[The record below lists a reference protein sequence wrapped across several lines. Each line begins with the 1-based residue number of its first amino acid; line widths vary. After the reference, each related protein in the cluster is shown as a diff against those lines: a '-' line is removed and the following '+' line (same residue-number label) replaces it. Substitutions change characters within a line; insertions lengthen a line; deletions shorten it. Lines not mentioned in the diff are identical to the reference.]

1 MKTFIEK
8 ANQIIGYDNF
18 LKECLRTAEQIER
31 VEDKSDLLKLK
42 DLYARLSTDNVADND
57 ENLHVGII
65 DTENRMV
72 EVSSLVCVRF
82 AASMLIDGLVFD
94 NLTSEQVNQRTERM
108 ATEVRELLPF
118 WGYQGSKGTSVSENI
133 RTNTIKAFARYL
145 YAVAVIRNDELQS
158 DEREIEILNELTA
171 QKITLPNSVLFA
183 TSSFPEDPKAYEAI
197 HNLRMKDVR
206 KHESRFGKI
215 SNKLIEESV
224 QSLEKEIKKRF
235 DSESESLISCMQYKR
250 FAANLIWMIGEPFQ
264 KKYGFK
270 VNPDTK
276 VISTCSTNEE
286 LTNVF
291 LLALM
296 ANVNADVEETLAL
309 RDRVQKLR
317 PDSFDNF
324 IDTH

>member
-31 VEDKSDLLKLK
+31 VESKSDLIKLK
-42 DLYARLSTDNVADND
+42 DLYARLSTANVADND

-65 DTENRMV
+65 DTENRTV

-94 NLTSEQVNQRTERM
+94 NLTSEQINQRTERM
-108 ATEVRELLPF
+108 TTEVRELLPF
-118 WGYQGSKGTSVSENI
+118 WGYQGSKGTSVSEKI
-133 RTNTIKAFARYL
+133 RTNTIKTFARYL

-158 DEREIEILNELTA
+158 DEIEKEMLLHELA
-171 QKITLPNSVLFA
+171 SQKIILPNSVLFA

-206 KHESRFGKI
+206 KHENRFGKI

-235 DSESESLISCMQYKR
+235 DSESEPLISWMQYKR
-250 FAANLIWMIGEPFQ
+250 FAANLIWIIGEPFQ
-264 KKYGFK
+264 KKYGIK

-286 LTNVF
+286 LTNTF
-291 LLALM
+291 LLSLM
-296 ANVNADVEETLAL
+296 ANVNADIGETLAL
-309 RDRVQKLR
+309 RYRLKQFKH
-317 PDSFDNF
+317 NQQ
-324 IDTH
+324 